1 VPDREGER
9 SVDHRDS
16 DHHSLGFARYLSRA
30 EGGLGG
36 QRDRCD
42 LCELTPLMLPKWD
55 ELARLLVMAV
65 CGWGLMIGAIW
76 AIAQI
81 V

>member
-1 VPDREGER
+1 MR
-9 SVDHRDS
+9 VD
-16 DHHSLGFARYLSRA
+16 L
-30 EGGLGG
+30 
-36 QRDRCD
+36 
-42 LCELTPLMLPKWD
+42 LMLPKWD

-76 AIAQI
+76 VIAQI